1 MSKAARALLILALV
15 IAGASFAATLIC
27 CVSYQPPG
35 RDLWRAL

>member
-1 MSKAARALLILALV
+1 MSRYLIVVAV
-15 IAGASFAATLIC
+15 IVAGASFAATIIG

>member
-1 MSKAARALLILALV
+1 MSKTTRALLILAIV
-15 IAGASFAATLIC
+15 IAVASFAATLVG